1 MQGVGLVDLLGIC
14 KGVSPNSHLEGT
26 GRVPFGGGRVWGR
39 GQRRRQC
46 THRLVLGGRDRRVTG
61 HRLGTLKGPTGI
73 CRMEN
78 GRENGHRDLHT
89 VDRGPFGEVFFD
101 GRLGG

>member
-61 HRLGTLKGPTGI
+61 HRLGTLTGSPSTWLRI
-73 CRMEN
+73 TKFRVAI
-78 GRENGHRDLHT
+78 GLSYY
-89 VDRGPFGEVFFD
+89 
-101 GRLGG
+101 LGTLSGLFHSH